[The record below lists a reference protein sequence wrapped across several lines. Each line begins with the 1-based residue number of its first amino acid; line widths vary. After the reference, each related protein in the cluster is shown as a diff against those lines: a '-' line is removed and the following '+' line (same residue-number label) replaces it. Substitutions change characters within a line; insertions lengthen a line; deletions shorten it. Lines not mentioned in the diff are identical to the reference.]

1 MAQQQPP
8 PLILFLA
15 GAAAGALIAANGV
28 LSAVRKRAGRSR
40 SRDDGRRVRVGLEVA
55 KDDNW
60 KIFRGKKVGV
70 VSNPTGVLPTTLE
83 HAVDVMHASVGTVDI
98 RAVFG
103 PEQGFRGVGQNS
115 NPYGSYDSDKENGS
129 DGSFVDQRTGLP
141 VYDTYL
147 KKGPELTAILE
158 RSGVDVVAFDIQD
171 VGARYYAYVWTLYDV
186 MVAAASPKPISVV
199 VLDRPN
205 PLGGEVLEGPV
216 DIAVGCESLVGRKP
230 IPVRHGMTV
239 GELAWFLNK
248 KYVAADPDN
257 GSRKSVK
264 LSVVAMR
271 GYRRRMTWEETGLPW
286 VPPSPNMPTPRTAL
300 AYVGGALLEGTNCCE
315 GKGTTAPFELVG
327 ATWADGRLADFLMR
341 RTPAPAARSVAPP
354 DASNE
359 SPQPRSEEE
368 ETEPA
373 PSRRGRSSVKRG
385 LNYRP
390 TTRSLPRGTAR
401 ARTAP
406 GPRPAPRAAAS
417 ARSPAAGRAPRE
429 REEEEQEQT
438 EPTAEREND
447 SNSRRSP
454 VDGPAATYRE
464 AYFTPTSGALQ
475 GRIVS
480 GVQVYPRGIRE
491 RPVQGGESK
500 FCWP

>member
-1 MAQQQPP
+1 MDLDQLTSMAQQQPP

-186 MVAAASPKPISVV
+186 MVAAA
-199 VLDRPN
+199 
-205 PLGGEVLEGPV
+205 
-216 DIAVGCESLVGRKP
+216 
-230 IPVRHGMTV
+230 
-239 GELAWFLNK
+239 
-248 KYVAADPDN
+248 
-257 GSRKSVK
+257 
-264 LSVVAMR
+264 
-271 GYRRRMTWEETGLPW
+271 
-286 VPPSPNMPTPRTAL
+286 
-300 AYVGGALLEGTNCCE
+300 
-315 GKGTTAPFELVG
+315 
-327 ATWADGRLADFLMR
+327 
-341 RTPAPAARSVAPP
+341 
-354 DASNE
+354 
-359 SPQPRSEEE
+359 
-368 ETEPA
+368 
-373 PSRRGRSSVKRG
+373 
-385 LNYRP
+385 
-390 TTRSLPRGTAR
+390 
-401 ARTAP
+401 
-406 GPRPAPRAAAS
+406 
-417 ARSPAAGRAPRE
+417 AG
-429 REEEEQEQT
+429 
-438 EPTAEREND
+438 
-447 SNSRRSP
+447 
-454 VDGPAATYRE
+454 
-464 AYFTPTSGALQ
+464 
-475 GRIVS
+475 
-480 GVQVYPRGIRE
+480 
-491 RPVQGGESK
+491 
-500 FCWP
+500 

>member
-70 VSNPTGVLPTTLE
+70 VSNPTGVLPSTLE
-83 HAVDVMHASVGTVDI
+83 HAVDVMHASNGAVDI

-129 DGSFVDQRTGLP
+129 DGVFTDQRTGLP

-147 KKGPELTAILE
+147 KKGPELTAVLE

-186 MVAAASPKPISVV
+186 MVAAAAAKRPISVV

-216 DIAVGCESLVGRKP
+216 DIEPGCDSLVGRKP
-230 IPVRHGMTV
+230 LPVRHGMTV

-248 KYVAADPDN
+248 KYVATDPDN
-257 GSRKSVK
+257 RSNKSVK

-271 GYRRRMTWEETGLPW
+271 GYRRRMTWEDTGLPW
-286 VPPSPNMPTPRTAL
+286 VPVSYTHLTLPTKA
-300 AYVGGALLEGTNCCE
+300 
-315 GKGTTAPFELVG
+315 
-327 ATWADGRLADFLMR
+327 
-341 RTPAPAARSVAPP
+341 
-354 DASNE
+354 
-359 SPQPRSEEE
+359 
-368 ETEPA
+368 
-373 PSRRGRSSVKRG
+373 
-385 LNYRP
+385 
-390 TTRSLPRGTAR
+390 
-401 ARTAP
+401 
-406 GPRPAPRAAAS
+406 
-417 ARSPAAGRAPRE
+417 
-429 REEEEQEQT
+429 
-438 EPTAEREND
+438 
-447 SNSRRSP
+447 
-454 VDGPAATYRE
+454 
-464 AYFTPTSGALQ
+464 
-475 GRIVS
+475 
-480 GVQVYPRGIRE
+480 
-491 RPVQGGESK
+491 
-500 FCWP
+500 

>member
-186 MVAAASPKPISVV
+186 MVAAASAKKPISVV

-315 GKGTTAPFELVG
+315 GKG
-327 ATWADGRLADFLMR
+327 
-341 RTPAPAARSVAPP
+341 
-354 DASNE
+354 
-359 SPQPRSEEE
+359 QPRLSSWW
-368 ETEPA
+368 A
-373 PSRRGRSSVKRG
+373 RHGRMGDSRTFS
-385 LNYRP
+385 
-390 TTRSLPRGTAR
+390 
-401 ARTAP
+401 
-406 GPRPAPRAAAS
+406 
-417 ARSPAAGRAPRE
+417 
-429 REEEEQEQT
+429 
-438 EPTAEREND
+438 
-447 SNSRRSP
+447 
-454 VDGPAATYRE
+454 
-464 AYFTPTSGALQ
+464 
-475 GRIVS
+475 
-480 GVQVYPRGIRE
+480 
-491 RPVQGGESK
+491 
-500 FCWP
+500 

>member
-1 MAQQQPP
+1 MVDLDQLTSMAQQQPP

-83 HAVDVMHASVGTVDI
+83 HAVDVMHASIGAVDI

-186 MVAAASPKPISVV
+186 MVAAASAKKPISVV

-216 DIAVGCESLVGRKP
+216 DIAAGCESLVGRKP

-286 VPPSPNMPTPRTAL
+286 VPPSPNMPSPRTAL

-341 RTPAPAARSVAPP
+341 RKPAPAARSVALV
-354 DASNE
+354 DSSNE

-390 TTRSLPRGTAR
+390 NYAESSPGNSPRKNGARPSPGTPRGGIGKKPRGGKSAKGKGRKTDLFRCSACSLR
-401 ARTAP
+401 YARTLP
-406 GPRPAPRAAAS
+406 SSCDGKREGP
-417 ARSPAAGRAPRE
+417 
-429 REEEEQEQT
+429 
-438 EPTAEREND
+438 
-447 SNSRRSP
+447 
-454 VDGPAATYRE
+454 V
-464 AYFTPTSGALQ
+464 
-475 GRIVS
+475 
-480 GVQVYPRGIRE
+480 
-491 RPVQGGESK
+491 
-500 FCWP
+500 